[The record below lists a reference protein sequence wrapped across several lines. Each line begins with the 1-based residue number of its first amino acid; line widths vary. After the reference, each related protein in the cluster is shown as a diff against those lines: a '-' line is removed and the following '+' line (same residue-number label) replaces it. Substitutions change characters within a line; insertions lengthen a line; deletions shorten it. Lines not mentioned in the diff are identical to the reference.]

1 MRIGLFIIGIT
12 IFLVVNTYYDGKYTK
27 MFHINKKYVQMATYA
42 FVGLSLYLFIKK
54 NPEGSKGMFKPG
66 DHLFPTI
73 LLSCFQVVF
82 FIGFAP
88 LSFGSLLYT

>member
-42 FVGLSLYLFIKK
+42 FVGAIIILIYQKK
-54 NPEGSKGMFKPG
+54 SRRVKR
-66 DHLFPTI
+66 H
-73 LLSCFQVVF
+73 V
-82 FIGFAP
+82 
-88 LSFGSLLYT
+88 